1 MTNPKATAMQSALRC
16 VPPPTI
22 SFCTGWGPQSPS
34 SKLGCS
40 YNLLPCQMHSSSI
53 INLLQE
59 MSRIPQ
65 KSVNKQSTVGVCYHP
80 VHPATKDCTEVGI
93 KSKVAL
99 PRCQV
104 SSECICT
111 VPSAGL
117 QHRPGTSLLPV
128 LPHAF
133 GLGVFSPCQRWANST
148 TVYN

>member
-1 MTNPKATAMQSALRC
+1 MQTTLWC

-59 MSRIPQ
+59 MSRIPR
-65 KSVNKQSTVGVCYHP
+65 KSVNKQSTVGACYHL
-80 VHPATKDCTEVGI
+80 VHPATEDHTEVGM
-93 KSKVAL
+93 KREGAL
-99 PRCQV
+99 LRCQV
-104 SSECICT
+104 SNDICT
-111 VPSAGL
+111 VSSAGL
-117 QHRPGTSLLPV
+117 QHRPDMSLPPV
-128 LPHAF
+128 LPHTF

-148 TVYN
+148 MVYN